1 MTITDFLKALYGDKE
16 SMTLHELTQAAE
28 GFKDA
33 KFVDLKDGG
42 YVDEGKYS
50 DVSAKLF
57 TANST
62 IKTLR
67 EAAQAFDG
75 VDVADLQRQLNDER
89 AGRKKDRQN
98 WELRAALTGA
108 GCKDPDYLLFKLGD
122 TVEFAEDGSLKDKDG
137 LLESCK
143 KDFAAM
149 FPTDP
154 PAGTGSSGNFR
165 RDRSPAQSS
174 QREQLEKQ
182 INDLRL
188 PLAQRIYAKEQL
200 QNLREDE

>member
-16 SMTLHELTQAAE
+16 SMTLNELTQAAE
-28 GFKDA
+28 GFKGA

-137 LLESCK
+137 LLEICK

-149 FPTDP
+149 FPADP

-165 RDRSPAQSS
+165 RDRNSAQSS

-182 INDLRL
+182 INDLSL

>member
-1 MTITDFLKALYGDKE
+1 MKREEVKAKIPNITDEQLDWIMRENGNDINAEKGNTSQALGD
-16 SMTLHELTQAAE
+16 LVAAR
-28 GFKDA
+28 K
-33 KFVDLKDGG
+33 
-42 YVDEGKYS
+42 
-50 DVSAKLF
+50 
-57 TANST
+57 T
-62 IKTLR
+62 IKELQD
-67 EAAQAFDG
+67 AAKNFEG

-137 LLESCK
+137 LLETCK

-149 FPTDP
+149 FPADP

-165 RDRSPAQSS
+165 RDRNSAQSS

-182 INDLRL
+182 INDLSL

>member
-1 MTITDFLKALYGDKE
+1 MKREEVKAKIPNITDEQLDWIMRENGNDINAEKGNTSQALGD
-16 SMTLHELTQAAE
+16 LVAAR
-28 GFKDA
+28 K
-33 KFVDLKDGG
+33 
-42 YVDEGKYS
+42 
-50 DVSAKLF
+50 
-57 TANST
+57 T
-62 IKTLR
+62 IKELQD
-67 EAAQAFDG
+67 AAKNFEG

-137 LLESCK
+137 LLETCK

-149 FPTDP
+149 FPADP

-165 RDRSPAQSS
+165 RDRNPAQSS

-182 INDLRL
+182 INDLSL

>member
-1 MTITDFLKALYGDKE
+1 MKREEVKAKIPNITDEQLDWIMRENGNDINAEKGNTSQALGD
-16 SMTLHELTQAAE
+16 LVAAR
-28 GFKDA
+28 K
-33 KFVDLKDGG
+33 
-42 YVDEGKYS
+42 
-50 DVSAKLF
+50 
-57 TANST
+57 T
-62 IKTLR
+62 IKELQD
-67 EAAQAFDG
+67 AAKNFEG

-137 LLESCK
+137 LLEACK

-149 FPTDP
+149 FPADP

-165 RDRSPAQSS
+165 RDRNPAQSS

-182 INDLRL
+182 INDLSL

>member
-16 SMTLHELTQAAE
+16 SMTLNELTQAAE
-28 GFKDA
+28 GFKGA

-182 INDLRL
+182 INDLSL

>member
-1 MTITDFLKALYGDKE
+1 MTIIDFLKTLYGDKE
-16 SMTLHELTQAAE
+16 SMTLSELTQAAE

-42 YVDEGKYS
+42 YVDEGKYT
-50 DVSAKLF
+50 DVSAKLL
-57 TANST
+57 TANNT

-67 EAAQAFDG
+67 DAAKSFEG
-75 VDVADLQRQLNDER
+75 VDVVDLQRQLDDEK
-89 AGRKKDRQN
+89 AGRKKDRQD

-108 GCKDPDYLLFKLGD
+108 GCKDPDYLLFKLGGK
-122 TVEFAEDGSLKDKDG
+122 VEFAEDGSLKDKDA

-149 FPTDP
+149 FPADT
-154 PAGTGSSGNFR
+154 PAGTGSAGNFR
-165 RDRSPAQSS
+165 RDRNPAGGS

-182 INDLRL
+182 ANDLSL
-188 PLAQRIYAKEQL
+188 PLAQRIYARGKL

>member
-16 SMTLHELTQAAE
+16 SMTLDELTQAAE
-28 GFKDA
+28 SFKDA
-33 KFVDLKDGG
+33 KFVDLNEGG

-50 DVSAKLF
+50 NVSAKLF

-75 VDVADLQRQLNDER
+75 VDVADLQRQLGEER

-137 LLESCK
+137 LLETCK

-149 FPTDP
+149 FPADP

-165 RDRSPAQSS
+165 RDRNSAQSS

-182 INDLRL
+182 INDLSL

>member
-16 SMTLHELTQAAE
+16 SMTLNELTQAAE
-28 GFKDA
+28 GFKGA

-75 VDVADLQRQLNDER
+75 VDVADLQRQLNDEK
-89 AGRKKDRQN
+89 AERKKDRQN

-137 LLESCK
+137 LLETCK

-149 FPTDP
+149 FPADP

-165 RDRSPAQSS
+165 RDRNPAQSS

-182 INDLRL
+182 INDLSL

>member
-1 MTITDFLKALYGDKE
+1 MTFADYLKKLYGDKE
-16 SMTLHELTQAAE
+16 SMTLNELTQAAE

-33 KFVDLKDGG
+33 KFVDLKEGG

-75 VDVADLQRQLNDER
+75 VDVAELQRQLDEER
-89 AGRKKDRQN
+89 DGRKKDRQD
-98 WELRAALTGA
+98 WELRAALAGA
-108 GCKDPDYLLFKLGD
+108 GCKDLDYLVFKLAGK
-122 TVEFAEDGSLKDKDG
+122 VEFAEDGSLKNKDG

-143 KDFAAM
+143 KDYASLFEAEQ
-149 FPTDP
+149 
-154 PAGTGSSGNFR
+154 PAGTGSPRKFR
-165 RDRSPAQSS
+165 KKPRSRRSVP
-174 QREQLEKQ
+174 
-182 INDLRL
+182 
-188 PLAQRIYAKEQL
+188 
-200 QNLREDE
+200 

>member
-1 MTITDFLKALYGDKE
+1 MTFADYLKQLFGDKE
-16 SMTLHELTQAAE
+16 SMTLSELTQAAE
-28 GFKDA
+28 NFKDA

-57 TANST
+57 AANNT

-67 EAAQAFDG
+67 DAAKSFEG
-75 VDVADLQRQLNDER
+75 IDVADLQRQLNDEK

-98 WELRAALTGA
+98 WELRAALAGA

-122 TVEFAEDGSLKDKDG
+122 KVEFAEDGSLKDKDG
-137 LLESCK
+137 LLETCK

-154 PAGTGSSGNFR
+154 PAGTGGTGNFR
-165 RDRSPAQSS
+165 RDRNPVGGS

-182 INDLRL
+182 INDLSL
-188 PLAQRIYAKEQL
+188 PLAQRIYARGQL